1 MMRVDPASCR
11 AEDLAAARDWLR
23 AGRIVAYPTDTFYG
37 LAVDP
42 TNAAAV
48 QALFDLKGR
57 DPRVAMPLIAA
68 SMEQVRAIAGP
79 LNDASSRL
87 ARAAWPGPLSL
98 VLDASPAIAAEVHAS
113 RHTIAI
119 RIPAHRVASAL
130 ADAFGGAITAT
141 SANVSGEPPVS
152 SAGALGVVGRD
163 PRVIVVDGGT
173 TPGGAPSTIVD
184 ARGDAPVLIRDGAI
198 AWNRVLDWLKR

>member
-1 MMRVDPASCR
+1 MTRVDPATCR

-23 AGRIVAYPTDTFYG
+23 AGGIVAFPTDTFYG

-42 TNAAAV
+42 TSAAAV

-57 DPRVAMPLIAA
+57 DPRVAMPLVAA
-68 SMEQVRAIAGP
+68 SMAQVRSAAAAID
-79 LNDASSRL
+79 DASSRL

-98 VLDASPAIAAEVHAS
+98 VLDASPAIAAEVHAG

-119 RIPAHRVASAL
+119 RIPAHRVAAAL
-130 ADAFGGAITAT
+130 AEAFGGAITAT

-152 SAGALGVVGRD
+152 SAGALGLVGRD
-163 PRVIVVDGGT
+163 PRVLVVDGGT

-184 ARGDAPVLIRDGAI
+184 ARGDAPMLIRDGAI
-198 AWNRVLDWLKR
+198 AWKRVLDWLEG

>member
-1 MMRVDPASCR
+1 MMRVDPANCR

-23 AGRIVAYPTDTFYG
+23 AGHVVAYPTDTFYG

-42 TNAAAV
+42 TNTAAV

-68 SMEQVRAIAGP
+68 SMAQVRAIAGP
-79 LNDASSRL
+79 LNDPSSRL

-98 VLDASPAIAAEVHAS
+98 VLDASPAVAAEVHAG
-113 RHTIAI
+113 RGTIAI
-119 RIPAHRVASAL
+119 RIPAHRVACAL
-130 ADAFGGAITAT
+130 AEALGGAITST

-152 SAGALGVVGRD
+152 SADALGVIGRD
-163 PRVIVVDGGT
+163 PRVLVVDGGA
-173 TPGGAPSTIVD
+173 TPGDTPSTIVD

>member
-1 MMRVDPASCR
+1 MMRVDPAGCR

-23 AGRIVAYPTDTFYG
+23 AGHVVAYPTDTFYG

-42 TNAAAV
+42 TNTAAV

-68 SMEQVRAIAGP
+68 SMGQVRAIAGP
-79 LNDASSRL
+79 LNAPSSRL

-98 VLDASPAIAAEVHAS
+98 VLDASPAVATEVHAG
-113 RHTIAI
+113 RGTIAI
-119 RIPAHRVASAL
+119 RIPAHRVACAL
-130 ADAFGGAITAT
+130 AEAFDGAITAT

-152 SAGALGVVGRD
+152 SADALGVIGRD
-163 PRVIVVDGGT
+163 PRVLVVDGGA
-173 TPGGAPSTIVD
+173 TPGGTPSTIVD